1 MKSFKQF
8 IVETSKSKE
17 KEDPY
22 YYHITKGSS
31 MAGIAKK
38 GLVRKPGH
46 RSYSFSKHGS
56 VYLSST
62 PKSAKSFAPDIGVS
76 YKWRSADAAG
86 WDMDAKGNINTTTKT
101 PHSLRVIRIPKANID
116 PKKLHRDRNM
126 SFAND
131 RSRKK
136 PTEWE
141 YQGDIPAK
149 NIEFSGGEHLKKK
162 SKKWKRATNDMPDE
176 R

>member
-8 IVETSKSKE
+8 IVETSKS

-56 VYLSST
+56 VYLSSN
-62 PKSAKSFAPDIGVS
+62 PKSAKQYAPDIGVTYR
-76 YKWRSADAAG
+76 YKGAD
-86 WDMDAKGNINTTTKT
+86 DDPFKKSPN
-101 PHSLRVIRIPKANID
+101 SLRVIRIPKSSID

-126 SFAND
+126 SFSHD

-149 NIEFSGGEHLKKK
+149 KLEFSGGEHLKKN
-162 SKKWKRATNDMPDE
+162 SRKWRAATHQNRLPDGW
-176 R
+176 

>member
-17 KEDPY
+17 DPY

-31 MAGIAKK
+31 MTGIAKK
-38 GLVRKPGH
+38 GLSRKPGH

-56 VYLSST
+56 VYLSSN
-62 PKSAKSFAPDIGVS
+62 PKSAKQYAPDIGVTYR
-76 YKWRSADAAG
+76 YKGADA
-86 WDMDAKGNINTTTKT
+86 DKPFKKS

-126 SFAND
+126 QWD
-131 RSRKK
+131 QPGGGRRPK

-149 NIEFSGGEHLKKK
+149 KLEFSGGEHLKKN
-162 SKKWKRATNDMPDE
+162 SRKWRAATHQNRLPDGW
-176 R
+176 